1 MKKKSEEI
9 FKNFVCFL
17 IDSFKFNL
25 LIFLIFLT
33 LFFFSEKN
41 KIIRKIF
48 SGFVIC
54 WMPFFVLYLIEVFF
68 NEIVETKTFPIASEL
83 FLWLG
88 YSNSVSYFYG
98 FAWYYLAGQISNAIL
113 KSSMNNCSLV
123 NIAGT
128 KSNYLYYV

>member
-33 LFFFSEKN
+33 LFFFSEKS

-98 FAWYYLAGQISNAIL
+98 FA
-113 KSSMNNCSLV
+113 
-123 NIAGT
+123 
-128 KSNYLYYV
+128 